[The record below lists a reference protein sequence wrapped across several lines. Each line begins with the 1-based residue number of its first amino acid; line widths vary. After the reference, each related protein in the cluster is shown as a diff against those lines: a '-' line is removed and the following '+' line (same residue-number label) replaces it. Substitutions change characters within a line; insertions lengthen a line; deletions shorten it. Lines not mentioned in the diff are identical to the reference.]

1 VSLSVSTYSNQPTN
15 QPTYPSRPPAQ
26 ISPSNPTEF
35 GWLVFPLPRIESID
49 PSYPPN
55 YHGTGFEKRLETPTG
70 FQRKKKK
77 TPTNCLYRP
86 AIFLPTNFT
95 LHLSYIFLSPNPSL
109 LGYPEPNMNISSE
122 VRCLDPPQKK
132 NVILLLFFIFIKII
146 IKFDINYYFILC

>member
-77 TPTNCLYRP
+77 RPPIAFIGQRFSSLPILPFIYRT
-86 AIFLPTNFT
+86 F
-95 LHLSYIFLSPNPSL
+95 S
-109 LGYPEPNMNISSE
+109 
-122 VRCLDPPQKK
+122 
-132 NVILLLFFIFIKII
+132 
-146 IKFDINYYFILC
+146 

>member
-1 VSLSVSTYSNQPTN
+1 VSLSVSTYYNQPTN

-77 TPTNCLYRP
+77 NAHQLPLSASDFPPYQFYP
-86 AIFLPTNFT
+86 SFIVHFL
-95 LHLSYIFLSPNPSL
+95 
-109 LGYPEPNMNISSE
+109 EPQS
-122 VRCLDPPQKK
+122 
-132 NVILLLFFIFIKII
+132 
-146 IKFDINYYFILC
+146 